1 MGEQRESI
9 LPPALTTARFC
20 TAPSSARKL
29 ENEKPVQL
37 RQQLTGFI
45 SPLPPFKMGERS
57 ESILPPTKSTRVS
70 FPLKRCSLFSF
81 AYNLHTKAEN
91 CSNTTGLRDGVNI
104 EN

>member
-45 SPLPPFKMGERS
+45 
-57 ESILPPTKSTRVS
+57 
-70 FPLKRCSLFSF
+70 
-81 AYNLHTKAEN
+81 
-91 CSNTTGLRDGVNI
+91 
-104 EN
+104 